1 MRAVICRADTVS
13 SCDPVWTCL
22 HHTFHSISH
31 TTLFILHDMDMH
43 DSNLSKDW
51 SVARGFTVCA
61 VLNMV
66 PHALSVYKGRDSLTQ
81 NEQQQFLQCLKD
93 PVSTYFEMKRQ
104 KMRERQQ
111 KHSW

>member
-1 MRAVICRADTVS
+1 
-13 SCDPVWTCL
+13 
-22 HHTFHSISH
+22 
-31 TTLFILHDMDMH
+31 MDMH

-51 SVARGFTVCA
+51 SVARGFAVCA

-66 PHALSVYKGRDSLTQ
+66 PDALSVYKGWDSLTR
-81 NEQQQFLQCLKD
+81 NEQQQFQQCLKD